1 MDDELE
7 EVVFVLKDDGTIKKT
22 VVTTSIQDIN
32 YIEITTGLKTG
43 EKVITGPY
51 NVISKTLKEDSKV
64 KVVEKDKLFE

>member
-1 MDDELE
+1 M
-7 EVVFVLKDDGTIKKT
+7 VFVLKDDGTIKKT

-32 YIEITTGLKTG
+32 YIEITTGLKAG